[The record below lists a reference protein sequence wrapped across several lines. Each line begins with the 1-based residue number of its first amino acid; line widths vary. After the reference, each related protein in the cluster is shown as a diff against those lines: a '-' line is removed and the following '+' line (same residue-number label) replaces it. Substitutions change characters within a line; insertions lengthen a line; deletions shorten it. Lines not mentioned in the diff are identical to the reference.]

1 MAIAQFLEDF
11 DQDRFDHK
19 HVYLSEEIV
28 EDARLGAFEKGYQA
42 GWDDA
47 SSALATEQSHISS
60 ELARNLQDINI
71 TYQDA
76 YSHVL
81 EVMKPLLTTLVD
93 SALPSLAA
101 DTLGARVVE
110 EIVEIIRQYNDALIL
125 LTVSSGNR
133 SKIEPLTDQ
142 FFGDRVKFL
151 EDPSL
156 GEGQVYLRFSD
167 EERSI
172 NLDSLFSEMASTL
185 AGFYSSSKKDILH
198 D

>member
-11 DQDRFDHK
+11 DQDRTDQK
-19 HVYLSEEIV
+19 HIYLSEDMV

-60 ELARNLQDINI
+60 ELARNLQDIKI

-76 YSHVL
+76 YIHII
-81 EVMKPLLTTLVD
+81 EVMKPLLITLVE
-93 SALPSLAA
+93 SALPSLAT
-101 DTLGARVVE
+101 DTIGARVVE
-110 EIVEIIRQYNDALIL
+110 EIVEIMRQNNDALIL
-125 LTVSSGNR
+125 LTVSPGSR
-133 SKIEPLTDQ
+133 SKIEPLINQ
-142 FFGDRVKFL
+142 FFSNRVSFF

-156 GEGQVYLRFSD
+156 GEGQVYLRFAD

-172 NLDSLFSEMASTL
+172 NLEPLFSEMASTL
-185 AGFYSSSKKDILH
+185 AGFYSGSMKEILH